1 MKKVNIS
8 EVEQT
13 QFESPEGV
21 YAMRDI
27 NLSHALGREGDST
40 DLEKRHLLTW
50 RSTPFPPAKR
60 CARTIRQCAVGVLP
74 LDPR

>member
-40 DLEKRHLLTW
+40 DLEKRHPFDVEIYTIPTGKKMCPYHSTV
-50 RSTPFPPAKR
+50 RSGSFT
-60 CARTIRQCAVGVLP
+60 T
-74 LDPR
+74 